1 MRDLWRGNVT
11 IGKALLICIALGYVS
26 SFPLGQLVI
35 WLGSPPPVIITAMLV
50 TVAALAITGM
60 SSIGL
65 WRSTT
70 KQTASDTL
78 KVIGKIASVTVSAS
92 VVLGAVLVLGIG
104 ILSLAG
110 EGFLSGLMVWLLYLK
125 WH

>member
-1 MRDLWRGNVT
+1 VRDLWRGNVT

-35 WLGSPPPVIITAMLV
+35 RLGSPPPVIITAMLV

-110 EGFLSGLMVWLLYLK
+110 EGFLSVLMVWLLYLK